1 LYLSNSRFNRRAG
14 LSILYFIQ
22 GIPQGLVYF
31 ALLDWLTSVG
41 FGISD
46 IAIVMSLASLPWT
59 FKILL
64 GPFVDTLK
72 SSKMG
77 KRKPWIFFSLLISSL
92 VFFVSSNY
100 ISNELSAISIG
111 LSLFTVIL
119 FTSILDV
126 ATDGLAIDTLNDDE
140 RGISNGLMWA
150 SRTIGVSSAA
160 VFASFAINK
169 IGIRETFLFF
179 GFLNLFFSLFILL
192 IRENNSNQLLS
203 FKSTSKIKFSYYQK
217 TIIDLFNMSK
227 APVFILLMGFCL
239 LSNISFG
246 MHYVSISNLY
256 IVSNNWDNS
265 NLTEIRS
272 FGLYIGAAVAIV
284 GGYLSD
290 RINPYRVIIVS
301 QIMIAFVFLLI
312 ALFESSISNFYI
324 GSLLII
330 IISAL
335 SSFLMAASLSLCMG
349 FSKTAVAA
357 SQFALLMSI
366 RHFSRIIG
374 EWSAG
379 ILDYNDVSLS
389 NLYFVMFLISF
400 LPVITIFRMK
410 KFVNNT

>member
-1 LYLSNSRFNRRAG
+1 MYLSNSRFNRRAG

-217 TIIDLFNMSK
+217 TIIDLFNM
-227 APVFILLMGFCL
+227 F
-239 LSNISFG
+239 
-246 MHYVSISNLY
+246 
-256 IVSNNWDNS
+256 
-265 NLTEIRS
+265 
-272 FGLYIGAAVAIV
+272 
-284 GGYLSD
+284 
-290 RINPYRVIIVS
+290 
-301 QIMIAFVFLLI
+301 
-312 ALFESSISNFYI
+312 
-324 GSLLII
+324 
-330 IISAL
+330 
-335 SSFLMAASLSLCMG
+335 
-349 FSKTAVAA
+349 
-357 SQFALLMSI
+357 
-366 RHFSRIIG
+366 
-374 EWSAG
+374 
-379 ILDYNDVSLS
+379 
-389 NLYFVMFLISF
+389 
-400 LPVITIFRMK
+400 
-410 KFVNNT
+410 

>member
-1 LYLSNSRFNRRAG
+1 MYLSNSRFNRRAG

-389 NLYFVMFLISF
+389 SLYFIMFLISF

>member
-1 LYLSNSRFNRRAG
+1 MYLSNSRFNRRAG

-217 TIIDLFNMSK
+217 TIIDLFNISK
-227 APVFILLMGFCL
+227 APVFILLMSFCL

-256 IVSNNWDNS
+256 IISNNWDNS

-389 NLYFVMFLISF
+389 NLYFIMFLISF

>member
-1 LYLSNSRFNRRAG
+1 MYLSNSRFNRRAG

-169 IGIRETFLFF
+169 IGVGETFLFF

-203 FKSTSKIKFSYYQK
+203 FKSISKIKFSYYQK

>member
-1 LYLSNSRFNRRAG
+1 MYLSNSRFNRRAG

-379 ILDYNDVSLS
+379 ILDYNDISLS
-389 NLYFVMFLISF
+389 NLYFIMFLISF

>member
-1 LYLSNSRFNRRAG
+1 MYLSNSRFNRRAG

-169 IGIRETFLFF
+169 IGIGETFLFF

-389 NLYFVMFLISF
+389 NLYFIMFLISF

>member
-217 TIIDLFNMSK
+217 TIIDLFNISK

-256 IVSNNWDNS
+256 IISNNWDNT

-290 RINPYRVIIVS
+290 RINPYRVIIFS

-349 FSKTAVAA
+349 FSKTEVAA

-379 ILDYNDVSLS
+379 ILDYNDVLLS
-389 NLYFVMFLISF
+389 NLYFIMFLISF

>member
-1 LYLSNSRFNRRAG
+1 MYLSNSRFNRRAG
-14 LSILYFIQ
+14 LSILYFTQ

-272 FGLYIGAAVAIV
+272 LGLYIGAAVAIV

-290 RINPYRVIIVS
+290 RINPYRVIIFS

-389 NLYFVMFLISF
+389 NLYFIMFLISF

>member
-1 LYLSNSRFNRRAG
+1 MYLSNSRFNRRAS

>member
-256 IVSNNWDNS
+256 IISNNWDNS

>member
-1 LYLSNSRFNRRAG
+1 MYLSNSRFNRRAG

-227 APVFILLMGFCL
+227 APVFILLMSFCL

-256 IVSNNWDNS
+256 IISNNWDNS

-389 NLYFVMFLISF
+389 NLYFIMFLISF

>member
-1 LYLSNSRFNRRAG
+1 MYLSNSRFKRRAG
-14 LSILYFIQ
+14 LSVLYFIQ
-22 GIPQGLVYF
+22 GIPQGLIYF

-59 FKILL
+59 FKILI
-64 GPFVDTLK
+64 GPFIDTLK

-77 KRKPWIFFSLLISSL
+77 KRKPWIFFSLLASSL
-92 VFFVSSNY
+92 VFFISSNY
-100 ISNELSAISIG
+100 ISNELSALSIG
-111 LSLFTVIL
+111 LCLFTVIL

-126 ATDGLAIDTLNDDE
+126 ATDALAIDTLSNDE

-160 VFASFAINK
+160 VFASFTINK
-169 IGIRETFLFF
+169 IGLKETFLFF

-192 IRENNSNQLLS
+192 IRENKSDRLLS
-203 FKSTSKIKFSYYQK
+203 LKSTNKIKFSFYKK
-217 TIIDLFNMSK
+217 TIFDLYNISK

-246 MHYVSISNLY
+246 MHYVSISNLF

-272 FGLYIGAAVAIV
+272 FGLYIGAAVAIF
-284 GGYLSD
+284 GGYLAD

-312 ALFESSISNFYI
+312 AFFETNISNFYI
-324 GSLLII
+324 GSLII
-330 IISAL
+330 FIISAL
-335 SSFLMAASLSLCMG
+335 GSFLMAASLSLCMG
-349 FSKTAVAA
+349 LSKTSVAA

-366 RHFSRIIG
+366 RHFSRIVG

-389 NLYFVMFLISF
+389 SLYFIMFLISF
-400 LPVITIFRMK
+400 LPVITIYRMK
-410 KFVNNT
+410 HFIDKT

>member
-1 LYLSNSRFNRRAG
+1 MYLSNSRFNRRAG

-217 TIIDLFNMSK
+217 TIIDLFNISK

-256 IVSNNWDNS
+256 IISNNWDNS

-349 FSKTAVAA
+349 FSKTEVAA

-379 ILDYNDVSLS
+379 ILDYNDVLLS
-389 NLYFVMFLISF
+389 NLYFIMFLISF

>member
-1 LYLSNSRFNRRAG
+1 MKKLF
-14 LSILYFIQ
+14 
-22 GIPQGLVYF
+22 
-31 ALLDWLTSVG
+31 LT
-41 FGISD
+41 I
-46 IAIVMSLASLPWT
+46 
-59 FKILL
+59 
-64 GPFVDTLK
+64 
-72 SSKMG
+72 
-77 KRKPWIFFSLLISSL
+77 
-92 VFFVSSNY
+92 
-100 ISNELSAISIG
+100 
-111 LSLFTVIL
+111 
-119 FTSILDV
+119 
-126 ATDGLAIDTLNDDE
+126 
-140 RGISNGLMWA
+140 
-150 SRTIGVSSAA
+150 
-160 VFASFAINK
+160 
-169 IGIRETFLFF
+169 FLFF

-389 NLYFVMFLISF
+389 NLYFIMFLISF

>member
-217 TIIDLFNMSK
+217 TIIDLFNISK

-256 IVSNNWDNS
+256 IISNNWDNS

-389 NLYFVMFLISF
+389 NLYFIMFLISF

>member
-1 LYLSNSRFNRRAG
+1 MYLSNSRFNRRAG

-217 TIIDLFNMSK
+217 TIIDLFNISK

-256 IVSNNWDNS
+256 IISNNWDNS

-389 NLYFVMFLISF
+389 NLYFIMFLISF

>member
-1 LYLSNSRFNRRAG
+1 MYLSNSRFNRRAG

-217 TIIDLFNMSK
+217 TIIDLFNISK

-256 IVSNNWDNS
+256 IISNNWDNS

-379 ILDYNDVSLS
+379 ILDYNDVLLS
-389 NLYFVMFLISF
+389 NLYFIMFLISF